1 MIAYAKNPVAE
12 LAILTNPHEPK
23 QKKTMK
29 RTTKRRTTRRNPS
42 VTKRTKDLLIP
53 AAGILGGM
61 VAATQIT
68 RLASGFIPS
77 SIQKIAA
84 VGIPLAA
91 GVALTGMGKSNLVKY
106 IGIGAGA
113 AGVSAGVRTVMP
125 NLSFL
130 PMSGQLAD
138 AMNSPAGYLPTAN
151 TVRLAPA
158 ETLNPANNWTPEP
171 LADSQFIDDSGYLD
185 ENEHSDDG
193 FIY

>member
-61 VAATQIT
+61 IAATQIT
-68 RLASGFIPS
+68 RMASGFIPS

-138 AMNSPAGYLPTAN
+138 AMNSPAGYLSTDR
-151 TVRLAPA
+151 VRLAPA
-158 ETLNPANNWTPEP
+158 EIINNWTPEP
-171 LADSQFIDDSGYLD
+171 LADTQFIDDSGYLD

-193 FIY
+193 FIF

>member
-1 MIAYAKNPVAE
+1 MIAYAKNPAE
-12 LAILTNPHEPK
+12 MVLLTNPHEPT
-23 QKKTMK
+23 KKTMK
-29 RTTKRRTTRRNPS
+29 RTTKRRKTTRRNPS

-68 RLASGFIPS
+68 RLASGFIPN

-84 VGIPLAA
+84 IGIPLAA

-125 NLSFL
+125 NLSFV
-130 PMSGQLAD
+130 PMSGHLAD
-138 AMNSPAGYLPTAN
+138 ALNSPAGYLPTQ
-151 TVRLAPA
+151 VRLSQPDALPAPQWQ
-158 ETLNPANNWTPEP
+158 PQP
-171 LADSQFIDDSGYLD
+171 LADSQFIDDSGWLD
-185 ENEHSDDG
+185 ENEPTDDA